1 MSNSADG
8 FEVLTRMAE
17 RQREE
22 NERRS
27 SYKGPGDSGEGSGFL
42 PVLLLGILLFII
54 WATGATP

>member
-1 MSNSADG
+1 MSNSNDG
-8 FEVLTRMAE
+8 AEVLQRMAD

-22 NERRS
+22 NERRRG
-27 SYKGPGDSGEGSGFL
+27 YEAPGDSGEGSGFL